1 MGQPTMAPIKRH
13 TRYLRICV
21 KGENR
26 PPGHL
31 LNTFN
36 PTPLL
41 HVCTCAGTRARP
53 GLNVDPRHLSVLG
66 AADEC
71 STPANTRTCAHTRT
85 NPSAPIVACILSI
98 DPDTK
103 RSLPCGRL
111 TTKMKPTIQKTKRKM
126 KCSWVRLQ
134 GRTRHMQTAASSTGS
149 PATFKHTYLTRVSH
163 RSTSV
168 APGGERA
175 IALRCCEPP

>member
-13 TRYLRICV
+13 TRYLHICV

-26 PPGHL
+26 PPGNL
-31 LNTFN
+31 LNTLN

-71 STPANTRTCAHTRT
+71 STPANTRTCARTRG
-85 NPSAPIVACILSI
+85 NPSATIVACILSI

-111 TTKMKPTIQKTKRKM
+111 TTTKVKPTIQKTKRKNLDVFVGQAARPYKTDADCRVVNWKLGHLEAYLPDEGEPQIN
-126 KCSWVRLQ
+126 KCGPW
-134 GRTRHMQTAASSTGS
+134 
-149 PATFKHTYLTRVSH
+149 
-163 RSTSV
+163 
-168 APGGERA
+168 GGA
-175 IALRCCEPP
+175 GHCTPVL